1 MPASTVLANSLTAD
15 PTHAPFPAS
24 VLAALRAQ
32 LRALPPPS
40 ALWLA
45 FSGGRDSLV
54 LLDVLAELRA
64 SLPAPLLAVHID
76 HGLAADRRIWATR
89 CAAEADLRAVP
100 FREFAITS
108 RPPAGDSIE
117 AWARAERYA
126 LLAAQL
132 PAGGVLLTAH
142 HEDDQAET
150 FLLNALRGAGPR
162 GLRGIAPRRR
172 LGGGWVVRP
181 LLNCPGE
188 ALATWATSRGLRGIE
203 DPMNADRRHAR
214 NFLRHEVLP
223 LLRQRWPAVA
233 SVLARDARHQAGLA
247 EGLERTAEALLGEVT
262 DATGLRWRALVNLP
276 ASLAREVFTLW
287 LVQRGQPAPDDR
299 QWRQIA
305 RDFLHSRADSQP
317 ARHVGDAV
325 LRRYREHFCLLPSDQ
340 DQAPF
345 AQQRWCADQPLT
357 LAGGVLRALPVTG
370 EGMAARFIRAGVQ
383 VRARRGGERCRL
395 PGRAHHSAVK
405 KILQAAGVPPWLR
418 PNLPLL
424 YAGETL
430 AAISDLVVC
439 EGFGAGPDEPGF
451 KLFFEP
457 SGLTPDIQAWQHPV
471 IEFDAP
477 ATPPATPHA

>member
-1 MPASTVLANSLTAD
+1 MPDSTVSANSLTAD
-15 PTHAPFPAS
+15 PSHAQFPAS

-40 ALWLA
+40 ALWVA

-54 LLDVLAELRA
+54 LLDTLAELRA
-64 SLPAPLLAVHID
+64 SLPAPLFAAHVD
-76 HGLAADRRIWATR
+76 HGLAADRRIWAMR
-89 CAAEADLRAVP
+89 CAAEAEARAVP
-100 FREFAITS
+100 FREFTITS
-108 RPPAGDSIE
+108 RPSAGDSLE

-172 LGGGWVVRP
+172 LGAGWVVRP

-188 ALATWATSRGLRGIE
+188 AVARWAAQRGLQGIE

-223 LLRQRWPAVA
+223 LLRKRWPAVA
-233 SVLARDARHQAGLA
+233 TVLARDARHQARLA
-247 EGLERTAEALLGEVT
+247 EGLERAAEALLSEVT

-276 ASLAREVFTLW
+276 STLARDVFTLW
-287 LVQRGQPAPDDR
+287 LAQHGLHMPNDR
-299 QWRQIA
+299 QWHQIA
-305 RDFLHSRADSQP
+305 RDFLHSRPDRQP
-317 ARHVGDAV
+317 ALGMGATV
-325 LRRYREHFCLLPSDQ
+325 LRRYREHFCLVASVSDK
-340 DQAPF
+340 APL
-345 AQQRWCADQPLT
+345 ADQRWWADQPLM
-357 LAGGVLRALPVTG
+357 LAVGVLRALPVTG
-370 EGMAARFIRAGVQ
+370 EGLAARFIRAGVK

-418 PNLPLL
+418 ANLPLL
-424 YAGETL
+424 YVGETL
-430 AAISDLVVC
+430 AAIGDLLVC
-439 EGFGAGPDEPGF
+439 EGFAAGPGEPGF
-451 KLFFEP
+451 KLSFELT
-457 SGLTPDIQAWQHPV
+457 GLTPDTQAWQHSRIDSAAHPAPPV
-471 IEFDAP
+471 I
-477 ATPPATPHA
+477 PHA